1 MAKYIDQPLGKYIED
16 LSAKLPAPGGGS
28 ASALAGVVGVSC
40 LLMVANFTVDKKG
53 YESCQDEIK
62 SIIEMLEKYRREL
75 TGLIDLDVE
84 TYTRVRDAYKSK
96 DDNLIQNSLKS
107 ALLIPERMF
116 LICSDALSPARRLAE
131 IGNKNLVSDI
141 TCGVLFLQSAILSA
155 KENIEINLKSI
166 TEKNFIEMKNKLIDP
181 KCQES
186 KKLSDEILKLTFL
199 KR

>member
-28 ASALAGVVGVSC
+28 ASALAGAVGVSC

-116 LICSDALSPARRLAE
+116 LICSDALSLARRLAE

-166 TEKNFIEMKNKLIDP
+166 TEKNFIEMKNKLINP

-186 KKLSDEILKLTFL
+186 KKLSDEILKLTSL
-199 KR
+199 KK

>member
-84 TYTRVRDAYKSK
+84 TYMRVRDAYKSK

-116 LICSDALSPARRLAE
+116 LICSDALSLARRLAE

-166 TEKNFIEMKNKLIDP
+166 TEKNFIEMKNKLINP

-186 KKLSDEILKLTFL
+186 KKLSDEILKLTSL
-199 KR
+199 KK